1 MARLAT
7 PDTVDLVLAHGEC
20 FDGFTSLWIANLVR
34 GGAAEYKE
42 VFYKEPPPD
51 VTGRNVA
58 ILDFAYPR
66 EVYAKMCDAASS
78 MIVLDHHETNE
89 RDLVGAPNTVF
100 DMQRS
105 GARMS
110 FEWFRESIPES
121 DRDYAD
127 NLTRYVQ
134 DRDLWRWEL
143 EHSRDVSGAMMA
155 LPFTFE
161 AWSQF
166 SRELMR
172 YFEEVV
178 VEGAAINKVMQ
189 RQVEKLAKSA
199 VLGMVDQHPAWVVN
213 GPYTH
218 ASELGNFL
226 VNQPGPGVAA
236 VWRYEHHKGRL
247 YVSMRS
253 SKESEVNVARIAEV
267 RGGGGHARA
276 ASFEMYVPPGTL
288 PFFGYL
294 PDTP

>member
-1 MARLAT
+1 MSRLAT
-7 PDTVDLVLAHGEC
+7 PNTVDLVLAHGEC

-51 VTGRNVA
+51 VAGRNVA

-66 EVYAKMCDAASS
+66 EAYEKMCDSASS
-78 MIVLDHHETNE
+78 IIVLDHHETNE
-89 RDLVGAPNTVF
+89 RDLVGAPNVVF
-100 DMQRS
+100 DMERS
-105 GARMS
+105 GARMA
-110 FEWFRESIPES
+110 FEWFRDYIP
-121 DRDYAD
+121 DFHRAYAD
-127 NLTRYVQ
+127 KLTTYVQ

-143 EHSRDVSGAMMA
+143 DHSREVSGAMMA

-161 AWSQF
+161 AWLMFANSLVHQF
-166 SRELMR
+166 GS
-172 YFEEVV
+172 VCIK
-178 VEGAAINKVMQ
+178 GAAINQVMQ

-199 VLGMVDQHPAWVVN
+199 VQGLVDNHPAWVVN

-253 SKESEVNVARIAEV
+253 SKDSGVNVARIAEG

-276 ASFEMYVPPGTL
+276 ASFELYVPPGTL
-288 PFFGYL
+288 PFFGVS
-294 PDTP
+294 DGQ